1 MVSINI
7 GAGQG
12 VTQAIATKLG
22 LSKDDLKK
30 INLSTWQNVMTEVNN
45 AQSRIDAH
53 NASNPNDKQQSI
65 FSGGRDVNSIN
76 QKSNWKNNFVVQ
88 QGTVEIDDSAWN
100 KIVQLLTG
108 KTPAS
113 DEAKKNLDPSEN
125 KKPQSLAKDPD
136 FSNEKLEPQNL
147 TKPLS
152 AEKIVEDLDG
162 KIIERSVDG
171 KNQNIAVV
179 EINGQKVRRAINPDG
194 TLGDAIAATKTF
206 GKNEYISGDFPAET
220 KILERE
226 VNGKKQQIGVFEDEN
241 GNKVRKLVTTDPE
254 TGKTTLGENLVT
266 VSTMGKNKYVTE
278 TKFNSDV
285 KTMLGLGD
293 DEEIPADLKAEY
305 VTIGGESQ
313 LVIKKDGKVMD
324 SNQLKQF
331 MSDYR
336 ANDTKLAEEF
346 DKAFDANGQAEI
358 KDAAKLAKSQMALIN
373 NKYGDKTGNINADE
387 YFNYQLAD
395 QENLIARKLNDDEKA
410 NLRAMSDLVFKTLDA
425 DQSQEIT
432 EQELIDYINNANAD
446 NNNILTGEEVEN
458 YTNKKL
464 TEMQTKNV
472 NNASQAGYGLSKIS
486 TEYGEM
492 PVFVK
497 DGKTFMVN
505 MDGTVGAEIVPEGA
519 ENAVETPAQS
529 ADNNVKS
536 TQDDNKDYLPGDIRS
551 LSPKDR
557 TNAQIDLLKSGKI
570 REGAFVQI
578 GEKLVTMED
587 GKFVTYDKGKINR
600 QEISES
606 DLRKL
611 GEE

>member
-1 MVSINI
+1 M
-7 GAGQG
+7 
-12 VTQAIATKLG
+12 
-22 LSKDDLKK
+22 
-30 INLSTWQNVMTEVNN
+30 
-45 AQSRIDAH
+45 
-53 NASNPNDKQQSI
+53 
-65 FSGGRDVNSIN
+65 
-76 QKSNWKNNFVVQ
+76 
-88 QGTVEIDDSAWN
+88 
-100 KIVQLLTG
+100 
-108 KTPAS
+108 
-113 DEAKKNLDPSEN
+113 
-125 KKPQSLAKDPD
+125 
-136 FSNEKLEPQNL
+136 
-147 TKPLS
+147 
-152 AEKIVEDLDG
+152 
-162 KIIERSVDG
+162 
-171 KNQNIAVV
+171 
-179 EINGQKVRRAINPDG
+179 
-194 TLGDAIAATKTF
+194 
-206 GKNEYISGDFPAET
+206 
-220 KILERE
+220 
-226 VNGKKQQIGVFEDEN
+226 
-241 GNKVRKLVTTDPE
+241 TTDPE

-410 NLRAMSDLVFKTLDA
+410 NLRVMSDLVFKTLDA

-472 NNASQAGYGLSKIS
+472 NNASQAG
-486 TEYGEM
+486 
-492 PVFVK
+492 
-497 DGKTFMVN
+497 
-505 MDGTVGAEIVPEGA
+505 
-519 ENAVETPAQS
+519 
-529 ADNNVKS
+529 
-536 TQDDNKDYLPGDIRS
+536 
-551 LSPKDR
+551 
-557 TNAQIDLLKSGKI
+557 
-570 REGAFVQI
+570 
-578 GEKLVTMED
+578 
-587 GKFVTYDKGKINR
+587 
-600 QEISES
+600 
-606 DLRKL
+606 
-611 GEE
+611 